1 MRLSDFIRRRRKEL
15 KMTQKQLAKEVGR
28 NPGWICMLESGL
40 RMPGAVTMPILA
52 AALEVPEGMLSVMS
66 GHSPVTDFK
75 EDLTIEQLELA
86 VKEFV
91 AKVGADI

>member
-15 KMTQKQLAKEVGR
+15 NMTQKQLAKEVGQ

-40 RMPGAVTMPILA
+40 RMPGAVTMPILS
-52 AALEVPEGMLSVMS
+52 AALEVPEAMLSIMS

-75 EDLTIEQLELA
+75 DDLTIEQLEEA

>member
-15 KMTQKQLAKEVGR
+15 NMTQKQLAKEVGQ

-40 RMPGAVTMPILA
+40 RMPGAVTMPILS
-52 AALEVPEGMLSVMS
+52 AALEVPEAMLSIMS

-75 EDLTIEQLELA
+75 DDLTIEQLEAA